1 MIIELRVFKMI
12 PVPFV
17 VAFSTGSCTCIMG
30 VSTQLV
36 IDMLPQPL
44 STNLKIQVQP
54 SSSIGLIIL
63 KHIHKCTYYNYIHV
77 HDYSYIFRAHPLQT
91 CVYMKIFIIFFQD
104 G

>member
-1 MIIELRVFKMI
+1 MI
-12 PVPFV
+12 PFV

-36 IDMLPQPL
+36 VDMLPQPL

-63 KHIHKCTYYNYIHV
+63 IHVHKCTYYNYIHV
-77 HDYSYIFRAHPLQT
+77 HDYSYIFRDM
-91 CVYMKIFIIFFQD
+91 CVHENLHYFLSRWMRL